1 MQKQLWTGVV
11 VLSMFAWGA
20 VASAQEQ
27 ARDFSANSA
36 RTHRAPRGGFLTP
49 PSSAPRVDIV
59 MDFLRDQGHTNET
72 ANSLILESENFV
84 SRTGITHA
92 RLRQQ
97 VAGLEVYGTYVRSS
111 MTADGRLVSVVE
123 NLAPITSASIVPAQI
138 SQAQAFQSV
147 ADEFYPNLTGD
158 FPEIGTTGNTTEFDG
173 GDFFFENP
181 TATRVAVPMANGAIH
196 VGYLVTTWDDQ
207 DNMLRHTVVG
217 RTGRILVVETRT
229 SADTYLIFTD
239 NPVSTPQDPVDPV
252 PVSGPG
258 TGNDESLKGWVFT
271 DTDSD
276 CNLNS
281 NCEPNRTQGN
291 NVNAYLDSDDDDFG
305 QEGDYPA
312 QSLTHDFVTGWNGI
326 DDPWTTDNQAVAV
339 TNLFYFNN
347 VIHDR
352 LYKAGF
358 TESAG
363 NFQETN
369 FADGGSGGAGSDSV
383 LAEAQD
389 GSGTNNANF
398 ATPDDGENPRMQ
410 MYLWTL
416 TNPLRDGDLDSDII
430 WHEYGHGVTWRMVG
444 NMSGPLARAI
454 GEGFGDVLAIYA
466 NRLTDTT
473 AAVAEYS
480 YNNLGSIRVSQRY
493 FGFRGFS

>member
-1 MQKQLWTGVV
+1 MQKLLWTAFV
-11 VLSMFAWGA
+11 VLSTFAWGA

-27 ARDFSANSA
+27 ARDFSADSA

-72 ANSLILESENFV
+72 ANSLTLESENFV

-123 NLAPITSASIVPAQI
+123 NLAPITSAPIVPAQVT
-138 SQAQAFQSV
+138 QAQAFQSV
-147 ADEFYPNLTGD
+147 ADEFYPNLTGG

-229 SADTYLIFTD
+229 SAETYNIFLNHPGISSQTD
-239 NPVSTPQDPVDPV
+239 EP
-252 PVSGPG
+252 GPG
-258 TGNDESLKGWVFT
+258 AGNTESPSGWVFG
-271 DTDSD
+271 DT
-276 CNLNS
+276 
-281 NCEPNRTQGN
+281 TTGN
-291 NVNAYLDSDDDDFG
+291 NVDAYLDSDNNNSPDPGGRPTSDASGNFTS
-305 QEGDYPA
+305 PA
-312 QSLTHDFVTGWNGI
+312 NLGV
-326 DDPWTTDNQAVAV
+326 DPTVGVNPEVAV

-352 LYKAGF
+352 LYKALLKF
-358 TESAG
+358 MWVILPA
-363 NFQETN
+363 
-369 FADGGSGGAGSDSV
+369 
-383 LAEAQD
+383 
-389 GSGTNNANF
+389 
-398 ATPDDGENPRMQ
+398 
-410 MYLWTL
+410 
-416 TNPLRDGDLDSDII
+416 
-430 WHEYGHGVTWRMVG
+430 
-444 NMSGPLARAI
+444 
-454 GEGFGDVLAIYA
+454 
-466 NRLTDTT
+466 
-473 AAVAEYS
+473 
-480 YNNLGSIRVSQRY
+480 
-493 FGFRGFS
+493 